1 MEKPSIYTIAEM
13 AGVSTATVSRA
24 LSGKGGIR
32 PDTRQRILD
41 VAAQLNYRPSQL
53 ARRLSASDIT
63 IGVLYSGQQLEEFG
77 LEIFRGAYDAGQEL
91 ADYLKKEGYQVT
103 QATISRDIREL
114 KLTKIA
120 TNDGRQKYALMQ
132 PHGAGMNEKYL
143 RVLKD
148 GFISMDMAQ
157 NILVIKTVS
166 GMAMAVAAAIDA
178 MHWSEV
184 AGCIAGDDTIMCAIR
199 STEDTLRVMD
209 KISRIVG
216 RQ

>member
-91 ADYLKKEGYQVT
+91 ADYLSVERSALSATLGKKRDEG
-103 QATISRDIREL
+103 L
-114 KLTKIA
+114 LTFHK
-120 TNDGRQKYALMQ
+120 NRFSLM
-132 PHGAGMNEKYL
+132 
-143 RVLKD
+143 
-148 GFISMDMAQ
+148 
-157 NILVIKTVS
+157 
-166 GMAMAVAAAIDA
+166 
-178 MHWSEV
+178 
-184 AGCIAGDDTIMCAIR
+184 
-199 STEDTLRVMD
+199 
-209 KISRIVG
+209 
-216 RQ
+216 